1 MKILHT
7 ADWHIG
13 TFDGPEK
20 DGVNLRALDT
30 QRCLEAMVE
39 KARKAGERYED
50 HCSGK
55 TAAKNL

>member
-39 KARKAGERYED
+39 KSKESRR
-50 HCSGK
+50 
-55 TAAKNL
+55 TI